1 MSTLVGNNHHIS
13 KEAAMH
19 SIVTKLVTEKKYIP
33 ALKLVMIMHLALFL
47 PGTKQQALEELR
59 DNKGILQ
66 HLAAR
71 KLGQIKKVKPEDE
84 QIWNDY
90 IDYLIYVVSEPDLL
104 HVMHRSKKRIT
115 ESLHDVSWKSLN
127 DHLSTCNHWLE

>member
-1 MSTLVGNNHHIS
+1 
-13 KEAAMH
+13 MH
-19 SIVTKLVTEKKYIP
+19 SIVTKLVMEKKYIP

-71 KLGQIKKVKPEDE
+71 KLGQIKKVRSEDE

-90 IDYLIYVVSEPDLL
+90 MDYLNYVVSEPDL
-104 HVMHRSKKRIT
+104 VIGMHKSKKKIA
-115 ESLHDVSWKSLN
+115 ESLHDGSWKSLN
-127 DHLSTCNHWLE
+127 DHFTTCEQWLERAFKVSL

>member
-1 MSTLVGNNHHIS
+1 MVGNNPHIS
-13 KEAAMH
+13 KEEAMH

-33 ALKLVMIMHLALFL
+33 ALKLMMIMHLALFL
-47 PGTKQQALEELR
+47 PGTKQQAIEELR

-84 QIWNDY
+84 QIWNYY
-90 IDYLIYVVSEPDLL
+90 IDYLNYVVSEPDLL
-104 HVMHRSKKRIT
+104 CVMHRSKKRIA
-115 ESLHDVSWKSLN
+115 ESLHDVSWKNLN
-127 DHLSTCNHWLE
+127 DHFTTCNHWLE